1 MRALRSLVA
10 LTVLAAGAGAALAW
24 FAAFTSE
31 RAHANRL
38 AAETRAL
45 RELAGADVAP
55 ATSGDLLLCEDG
67 RVLLRGAGRG
77 YGGPLRVALA
87 LQDGAVVGVRVLAH
101 QETPGFA
108 DILAVEAPWL
118 DSFKAGEV
126 HAVTGATVTSNA
138 VIATVRRLVER
149 ARRETCGR

>member
-108 DILAVEAPWL
+108 DILAPGSAWL
-118 DSFKAGEV
+118 EGFGTGEV
-126 HAVTGATVTSNA
+126 HAVTGATVTSSA
-138 VIATVRRLVER
+138 VIETVQRLAER